1 MTRKELFLRENAVIN
16 AYSIGNKSTAID
28 YIMKLR
34 ERNTRCKLY
43 RFRPP
48 RLHEINALEEEKI
61 YLCRPSQYE
70 DFGDCKIEYD
80 IPDLFN
86 YYLRDV
92 KYPEHKN
99 DICFIDNN
107 VIHKLIQKI
116 EEDYKFQQ
124 LNNNIRNECLIACI
138 TESYNSYMWKHYAQ
152 NSEGIC
158 FEYEMDSIIMGI
170 KTPLRFFPVRYV
182 ENRSETKDIKLNS
195 DDFKDTI
202 INCEKAAKKYL
213 LSCLTKDKFPYA
225 KEYEWRLIY
234 DHITLDNNSTG
245 TLFDFIL
252 PSKVILG
259 KNISKNPSFSDSI
272 IECAKNKGITV
283 EEQ

>member
-1 MTRKELFLRENAVIN
+1 
-16 AYSIGNKSTAID
+16 
-28 YIMKLR
+28 
-34 ERNTRCKLY
+34 
-43 RFRPP
+43 
-48 RLHEINALEEEKI
+48 
-61 YLCRPSQYE
+61 
-70 DFGDCKIEYD
+70 
-80 IPDLFN
+80 
-86 YYLRDV
+86 
-92 KYPEHKN
+92 
-99 DICFIDNN
+99 
-107 VIHKLIQKI
+107 
-116 EEDYKFQQ
+116 
-124 LNNNIRNECLIACI
+124 
-138 TESYNSYMWKHYAQ
+138 MWKHYAQ

-182 ENRSETKDIKLNS
+182 ENRSETKDIKFNS
-195 DDFKDTI
+195 DDFKDTS